1 MTSIESLILERF
13 QGGNIPRGGMTALA
27 KEIGVSRQRISQVVK
42 ALNSPPQI
50 PVRPLSPP
58 VKKVPLCSPPK
69 RSPISSSFIKKPLD
83 PALKQSRFH
92 LQQMLFRWKEQLLL
106 AYVSGDERRITKA
119 KISYLRII
127 KEISESP
134 ELGPPP
140 PFRWGKLEIVYRGGF
155 DPHISW
161 EACEQTLGDW
171 KQIARLL
178 EGSISYV

>member
-1 MTSIESLILERF
+1 MNRH
-13 QGGNIPRGGMTALA
+13 
-27 KEIGVSRQRISQVVK
+27 
-42 ALNSPPQI
+42 
-50 PVRPLSPP
+50 
-58 VKKVPLCSPPK
+58 
-69 RSPISSSFIKKPLD
+69 LD
-83 PALKQSRFH
+83 PALKQSRYH
-92 LQQMLFRWKEQLLL
+92 LQQMLYLWRKQLVR

-127 KEISESP
+127 KEMAESP

-140 PFRWGKLEIVYRGGF
+140 PFRWGKLEIVYKGGF

-161 EACEQTLGDW
+161 EACEQTSGDW